1 MSLDLWLTF
10 GSRDGFNLCMMLCV
24 SVAEPILSCLLDNEE
39 EVCYNNNLTKYSS
52 KLYMFYSVAFVFK
65 ELTGPI

>member
-1 MSLDLWLTF
+1 VVVLTIF
-10 GSRDGFNLCMMLCV
+10 AERKNNRNNVLYKPPVYDE
-24 SVAEPILSCLLDNEE
+24 EPILSCLLDNEE